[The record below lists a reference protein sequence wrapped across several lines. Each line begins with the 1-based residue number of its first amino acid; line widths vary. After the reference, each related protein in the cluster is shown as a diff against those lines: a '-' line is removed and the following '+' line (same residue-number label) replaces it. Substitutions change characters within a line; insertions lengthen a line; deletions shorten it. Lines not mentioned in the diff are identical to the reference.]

1 MDQPSMGDNT
11 SKEGGKQTR
20 KTHSSVDH
28 SWITPQ
34 GGERSSSSARL
45 TAVESS
51 F

>member
-1 MDQPSMGDNT
+1 MDQPLWGTTHLKKAVN
-11 SKEGGKQTR
+11 KRG

-34 GGERSSSSARL
+34 GGRRSSSSARL